1 LAPEKTGGEMVRFL
15 NVVKQLVSGTGRTL
29 LLITCLGV
37 SGVII
42 FMLTENPQHSYTDNT
57 ESSGWGSEALSEVYD
72 GLSTLSP
79 ISLANAC
86 GLGASSCFKCHNG
99 KRAMAPKT
107 SPTDGPWHEQHSRV
121 NNSCTGCHK
130 GNPRLMK
137 EKMAHRRLLTDV
149 LNNTDQ
155 ACSKC
160 HSGSELDGL
169 IKAYKAVGGNN

>member
-1 LAPEKTGGEMVRFL
+1 MVNFL
-15 NVVKQLVSGTGRTL
+15 NLIKQVVSVTGRTL
-29 LLITCLGV
+29 FLVICLGISAV
-37 SGVII
+37 MV
-42 FMLTENPQHSYTDNT
+42 FMLTDNNKQSYSTNNK
-57 ESSGWGSEALSEVYD
+57 SSEWGSEALSEVYD

-99 KRAMAPKT
+99 KRAEAPKT
-107 SPTDGPWHEQHSRV
+107 SPTDGPWHAQHSRV

-137 EKMAHRRLLTDV
+137 EKMAHSRLLTDV
-149 LNNTDQ
+149 LNNTDK

-160 HSGSELDGL
+160 HSGSELEDL
-169 IKAYKAVGGNN
+169 IKTYTAVGGNN

>member
-1 LAPEKTGGEMVRFL
+1 MVRFL
-15 NVVKQLVSGTGRTL
+15 NLFKYIVSVTGRTL
-29 LLITCLGV
+29 FVLICLGV
-37 SGVII
+37 SGVSV
-42 FMLTENPQHSYTDNT
+42 FMLTDNPVQSYAANS

-99 KRAMAPKT
+99 KRAMAPKM
-107 SPTDGPWHEQHSRV
+107 SPADGLWHEQHNKV

-137 EKMAHRRLLTDV
+137 ENMAHSGLLTNV
-149 LNNTDQ
+149 LKNTDE

-160 HSGSELDGL
+160 HSGSELDDL
-169 IKAYKAVGGNN
+169 IKAYSATGGNN

>member
-1 LAPEKTGGEMVRFL
+1 MVRFL
-15 NVVKQLVSGTGRTL
+15 KLIKQMVSGTGRTL
-29 LLITCLGV
+29 LLITILGI
-37 SGVII
+37 SGVMV
-42 FMLTENPQHSYTDNT
+42 FMLTDIHQQSHTASTVSP
-57 ESSGWGSEALSEVYD
+57 GWGSEALSEVYD

-99 KRAMAPKT
+99 KRAEAPKM
-107 SPTDGPWHEQHSRV
+107 SPTDGPWHAQHSSV

-137 EKMAHRRLLTDV
+137 EKMAHSRLITDV
-149 LNNTDQ
+149 LNNTDK

-160 HSGSELDGL
+160 HSGSELDDL
-169 IKAYKAVGGNN
+169 IKTYTAVGGNN

>member
-1 LAPEKTGGEMVRFL
+1 MVRFL
-15 NVVKQLVSGTGRTL
+15 NLIKQVISGTGRTL
-29 LLITCLGV
+29 LLLICLGM
-37 SGVII
+37 SGVMI
-42 FMLTENPQHSYTDNT
+42 FMITDNPQQNFTAET
-57 ESSGWGSEALSEVYD
+57 ETSEWGSEAISEVYD
-72 GLSTLSP
+72 GLSRLSP

-107 SPTDGPWHEQHSRV
+107 SPADGPWHEQHSSV

-137 EKMAHRRLLTDV
+137 EKMAHSRLLTDV
-149 LNNTDQ
+149 LNNTDK

-160 HSGSELDGL
+160 HSGDELDDL
-169 IKAYKAVGGNN
+169 IKAYTAIGSK